1 MTAAGGSGSLAG
13 AAGGRPR
20 TALGGRRMDAGGS
33 GPYGDRALHGAVA
46 TMMRWMVGSSLRLRL
61 LLVPV
66 AAALL
71 LLGVTQLRHAPVD
84 VLPEFTPPLVD
95 IQTEALGLSA
105 EEVEQLVTVPL
116 EQDLLNG
123 VAFLDE
129 IRSQSLPGLS
139 RIEMI
144 FQPGTDVLKARQ
156 LVQERLVQAPGGIP
170 NVSKAPTMLQ
180 PLSSTGR
187 VMMIGLSSRDVS
199 AIDMSVL
206 ARWKIRPR
214 LMGVPGVANVAI
226 WGYRDRQLQVQVDP
240 RRLRAQGV
248 SLDQIVQSTANALWV
263 SPLSFTEA
271 STPGTGGFID
281 TTNQRL
287 GIQHIS
293 PITTARDLSQVT
305 VEGTGTR
312 TLRLGDLSRVVEDHQ
327 PLIGDAIG
335 DRGTG
340 LLLVVQKF
348 PGAST
353 REVTSAVE
361 AALADMRP
369 GLSGI
374 TIDTSLFR
382 PADFIDSAMHN
393 LALALLIGVVIL
405 IALLGLFLFDW
416 RVALISLVTIPLSL
430 VTAAY
435 VLYLRGV
442 TFNTMLLAGLAIAL
456 GVVVDDAVVD
466 VDNIRRRLRDR
477 AAREGRPGG
486 AAAAGRGTAP
496 GVAPAADDSKAAT
509 ILRASLEVRG
519 PLLYATLIIALATVP
534 VFFVKG
540 LTGSFVRPLA
550 VSYLLAVLVSMLV
563 ALVVTPGLALLLL
576 GGAPALRRR
585 SPLAGWIERAHG
597 AALTRMVLRP
607 RLAVALIAVIAAAG
621 LAVLPALGGR
631 ATLPQLQD
639 RDLLI
644 EWRGP
649 AGLSQPEMDRITQR
663 ATAELRAIPGVRDVG
678 AHVGRAITAD
688 QVVDVNSGELWVRV
702 DPRADYGR
710 TVEAVRRV
718 VAGYPGLRHNLV
730 TYPEQQMRLAETG
743 NDAPLVVRVF
753 GQDLQVLRAKA
764 EEVRRA
770 IAGVDG
776 VTAPRVAAQPVEPTV
791 QIGVD
796 LAKAERYRIKPGD
809 VRRAAATLLSGVTV
823 GNLFEEQKVFDVVVW
838 GTPATR
844 QSLTSIQ
851 DLLIDTPGGGQVRL
865 GDVASVRVASDPTVI
880 AHDDVSRYLDVTAG
894 VRGRPL
900 GAVTGDV
907 QQRLRGIQ
915 FPLEHH
921 AEVLGAAA
929 ERAADRRWV
938 LSVAAGAA
946 IGILLLLQ
954 AAFSSWRLAA
964 LVFACLPLALVG
976 GVLAALALGPV
987 TALGSFAGLFTV
999 LGVATRNS
1007 VLLVRRYQQLQREN
1021 GQEPGAALVL
1031 RGAQER
1037 LGPIALTALALGL
1050 PLLPVVFLGDVA
1062 GLEVVRP
1069 LAVVILGGLVTATL
1083 VSLLIVPF
1091 LYLRFAP
1098 RTAPDTTEERL
1109 AAATVSR

>member
-1 MTAAGGSGSLAG
+1 
-13 AAGGRPR
+13 
-20 TALGGRRMDAGGS
+20 
-33 GPYGDRALHGAVA
+33 
-46 TMMRWMVGSSLRLRL
+46 MRWIVGSSLKFRL

-123 VAFLDE
+123 VAFLDQ

-139 RIEMI
+139 RIELI

-187 VMMIGLSSRDVS
+187 VMMVGLSSKDVS

-226 WGYRDRQLQVQVDP
+226 WGQRERQLQVQVDP
-240 RRLRAQGV
+240 EKLRSQGV
-248 SLDQIVQSTANALWV
+248 SLDQIIQSTANALWV

-281 TTNQRL
+281 TSTQRL

-305 VEGTGTR
+305 VEGTGAR
-312 TLRLGDLSRVVEDHQ
+312 TLRLGDVSQVVEDHQ

-335 DRGTG
+335 DSGPG
-340 LLLVVQKF
+340 LLLVIQKF

-353 REVTSAVE
+353 REVTRGVE
-361 AALADMRP
+361 AALEDMRP
-369 GLSGI
+369 GLAGI
-374 TIDTSLFR
+374 TVDTGLFR
-382 PADFIDSAMHN
+382 PADFIDAASHN
-393 LALALLIGVVIL
+393 LALALLLGLVIL
-405 IALLGLFLFDW
+405 IVLLGAFLFDW
-416 RVALISLVTIPLSL
+416 RVALISLVTVPLSL

-442 TFNTMLLAGLAIAL
+442 TFNTMLVAGLAIAL

-466 VDNIRRRLRDR
+466 VGNIRRRLQ
-477 AAREGRPGG
+477 ARGSPPLAG
-486 AAAAGRGTAP
+486 AAPPQTGTATQSQT
-496 GVAPAADDSKAAT
+496 AQASKLAM
-509 ILRASLEVRG
+509 ILRACMEVRG

-550 VSYLLAVLVSMLV
+550 LAYLLAVLVSMLV

-576 GGAPALRRR
+576 GGAAPRRR
-585 SPLAGWIERAHG
+585 QSPLAGWIERGHT
-597 AALTRMVLRP
+597 AALTRLVLRP
-607 RLAVALIAVIAAAG
+607 RLAFPLIGVIAAVG
-621 LAVLPALGGR
+621 IAVLPTLDGR

-649 AGLSQPEMDRITQR
+649 AGTSQPEMDRITQR
-663 ATAELRAIPGVRDVG
+663 AIRELRAIPGVGEVG
-678 AHVGRAITAD
+678 AHVGRAITSD
-688 QVVDVNSGELWVRV
+688 QVVDVNSGELWVRI
-702 DPRADYGR
+702 DPGADYGR
-710 TVEAVRRV
+710 TVSAVRRV
-718 VAGYPGLRHNLV
+718 VGGYPGLAHDLI
-730 TYPEQQMRLAETG
+730 TYPEQQMRQARTG
-743 NDAPLVVRVF
+743 GDAPLVVRVF
-753 GQDLQVLRAKA
+753 GQDLQVLRSKA
-764 EEVRRA
+764 EEVRQA
-770 IAGVDG
+770 VAGVDG

-796 LAKAERYRIKPGD
+796 LAAAERHGIKPGD

-838 GTPATR
+838 GSPITR
-844 QSLTSIQ
+844 HSLTSIQ
-851 DLLIDTPGGGQVRL
+851 DLLIDTPSGGHVRL
-865 GDVASVRVASDPTVI
+865 GDVAGVRVAPDPTVI
-880 AHDDVSRYLDVTAG
+880 AHDDVSRYVDVTAG
-894 VRGRPL
+894 IRGRSI
-900 GAVTGDV
+900 GAVSRDV
-907 QQRLRGIQ
+907 EQRLRGIQ

-921 AEVLGAAA
+921 AEVLGDAAA
-929 ERAADRRWV
+929 RQADRRWV
-938 LSVAAGAA
+938 LSVAAAAA

-954 AAFSSWRLAA
+954 AAFGSWRLAA
-964 LVFACLPLALVG
+964 LVFLCLPLALVG
-976 GVLAALALGPV
+976 GVLAALAIGPV
-987 TALGSFAGLFTV
+987 TALGSYAGLITV
-999 LGVATRNS
+999 LGVAARNS
-1007 VLLVRRYQQLQREN
+1007 ILLVARYQQLQGEN
-1021 GQEPGAALVL
+1021 GQELGVALVL

-1037 LGPIALTALALGL
+1037 LMPIALTALAIGL
-1050 PLLPVVFLGDVA
+1050 PLLPVVFLGDIA

-1098 RTAPDTTEERL
+1098 RPQPETSEPRL
-1109 AAATVSR
+1109 AASTIPS